1 MELSLL
7 GIRFLLAFVFI
18 TAGLPKLAAPDD
30 FRRAVR
36 NYQLLPFSLVR
47 PVAVWLPRLEL
58 ALAVVLLSGF
68 ATRVAA
74 SLAASA
80 LFAFGAA
87 VSVNLRRGRTI
98 ECGCFG
104 GSAPRRITWRL
115 VATDVA
121 LGAGGVA
128 MAIAPPPSWAG
139 SDTIAVLLAAAVAVL
154 MRQLLAEALRLRR
167 ALTVL
172 QNTPAEAA
180 HR

>member
-1 MELSLL
+1 VELSLL

-18 TAGLPKLAAPDD
+18 TASLPKLAAPDD

-47 PVAVWLPRLEL
+47 PVASWLPRLEL
-58 ALAVVLLSGF
+58 AVGVALLSGF

-74 SLAASA
+74 SVAASA
-80 LFAFGAA
+80 LFGFCAA

-98 ECGCFG
+98 DCGCFG
-104 GSAPRRITWRL
+104 GSAPRQITWHL

-121 LGAGGVA
+121 LGACSV
-128 MAIAPPPSWAG
+128 AIAVSPPQGWAA
-139 SDTIAVLLAAAVAVL
+139 SDAIAVLIAAAVAVPI
-154 MRQLLAEALRLRR
+154 RQLITEALRLRR

-172 QNTPAEAA
+172 QNTPAEAP